1 METTSPFFIAETEAW
16 LVSHR
21 ANSALAG
28 YLIIASK
35 RSADDL
41 SNLSDND
48 LREIG
53 PLLALSQKAL
63 KEKLHASRVYIGRYG
78 HSSGLA
84 FHFHIIPIY
93 DWVEKLFWQDVR
105 YRTLR
110 QFAEGDG
117 ETETDGAE
125 LTLFVWREFCER
137 VLPPP
142 IEGPSVSEAIDLLRA
157 TMRTRLRAI

>member
-1 METTSPFFIAETEAW
+1 MTTASQFLIAETDGW

-21 ANSALAG
+21 ANSALPG

-35 RSADDL
+35 RSANDL
-41 SNLSDND
+41 FDLPDSA

-53 PLLALSQKAL
+53 PLLAASQAAL
-63 KEKLHASRVYIGRYG
+63 KQDLGAPRVYIGRYG
-78 HSSGLA
+78 HISGLA

-93 DWVEKLFWQDVR
+93 DWVEKLFWQDAR
-105 YRTLR
+105 YRILEH
-110 QFAEGDG
+110 FAEGEG

-137 VLPPP
+137 LQPPP
-142 IEGPSVSEAIDLLRA
+142 IEGPSAPETIELLRK
-157 TMRTRLRAI
+157 TMQFRLQAI